1 MFPESHFDLLKTE
14 IAMLATIGPS
24 GYPQVTAV
32 WFLLD
37 DDGFVDISMKTTRQ
51 KVKNLYQH
59 RECTLFILDRPNPGR
74 TLEIRANAEVVPD
87 AEYKYADKIS
97 KKYGVDI
104 RTMDAE
110 GESRVAVI
118 LHPVKVN
125 AQG

>member
-1 MFPESHFDLLKTE
+1 
-14 IAMLATIGPS
+14 MLATIGPS

-59 RECTLFILDRPNPGR
+59 RECTLFILDRTNPGR